1 MTVSPDRSDISIVR
15 LQPEHAEALHELE
28 TLCFSA
34 PWSAEDIAALAS
46 DGRAVCF
53 VALFRGAPVGY
64 ISMYAVLDEGMINNV
79 AVSPYHR
86 RKKIATD
93 LLRSLILYS
102 GEHGIR
108 ELSLEVR
115 RSNAAAAALYEK
127 EGFLPVGE
135 RRNYY
140 VSPRE
145 DALLYKKE
153 IKCSTLQ

>member
-53 VALFRGAPVGY
+53 VALCDDRPVGY
-64 ISMYAVLDEGMINNV
+64 ISMYAVLDEGMINNI
-79 AVSPYHR
+79 AVSPEYRR
-86 RKKIATD
+86 RKTATK
-93 LLRSLILYS
+93 LLHSLTGYCE
-102 GEHGIR
+102 EHGVR
-108 ELSLEVR
+108 ELTLEVR
-115 RSNAAAAALYEK
+115 RSNAAAVSLYEK

-135 RRNYY
+135 RKNYY